1 MTELAG
7 GRGPRGAGIGPGPR
21 IIWRR
26 EARRSWHRGRWGRR
40 WGARQPR
47 AALAPDRRQRRWYG
61 GPRGGCRGGGGG
73 GRDHRGELRQKGGDC
88 GRRGVGGGKGAHQAL
103 REPPP

>member
-26 EARRSWHRGRWGRR
+26 EARRSWHRGRGGRR

-47 AALAPDRRQRRWYG
+47 AALAPDRRQRRWHG
-61 GPRGGCRGGGGG
+61 GWPGSGP
-73 GRDHRGELRQKGGDC
+73 GEHASLHVDYVTAAITFRVVSLLEKSPVFC
-88 GRRGVGGGKGAHQAL
+88 VVCEEIK
-103 REPPP
+103 